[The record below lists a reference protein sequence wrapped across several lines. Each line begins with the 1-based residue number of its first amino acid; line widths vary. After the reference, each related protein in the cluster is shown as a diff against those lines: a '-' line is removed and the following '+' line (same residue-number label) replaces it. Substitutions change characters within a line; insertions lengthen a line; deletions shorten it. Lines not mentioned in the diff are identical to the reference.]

1 MGEAAFDS
9 WTNGNPMPVIGVV
22 MFIALILWG
31 AFSAFR
37 R

>member
-9 WTNGNPMPVIGVV
+9 WTNGNPMPAVGIAIFLVLVI
-22 MFIALILWG
+22 WG
-31 AFSAFR
+31 MFSALR